1 MEMKALRFLFV
12 IGLLAACQSAAP
24 EAESV
29 FTGNGVTY
37 DLQSG
42 SPHGVTGTIVFKERR
57 DGKVTASV
65 QLLGTAGAQL
75 HPVHLHL
82 GNLSTPDADV
92 ALLLNPV
99 NAADGKS
106 VTTFSML
113 ADVSQFTYEKLSDL
127 EASIK
132 IHLGD
137 VGDDRNVILAAG
149 NIGLSF
155 MKANPGGRTG
165 IATCKSE

>member
-1 MEMKALRFLFV
+1 MKELRFLLICGIF
-12 IGLLAACQSAAP
+12 AACQPS
-24 EAESV
+24 ENEVVSE
-29 FTGNGVTY
+29 FTGNETTY

-42 SPHGVTGTIVFKERR
+42 STHGVLGTIVFKERR
-57 DGKVTASV
+57 DGQVTANI
-65 QLLGTAGAQL
+65 QLTGTGGKAT

-82 GNLSTPDADV
+82 GNLSTPDAEI
-92 ALLLNPV
+92 ALLLTPV
-99 NAADGKS
+99 SASTGKS
-106 VTTFSML
+106 STVISRL
-113 ADVSQFTYEKLSDL
+113 ADESILTYPRLKDL

-137 VGDDRNVILAAG
+137 VGDDRTVILAAG

-155 MKANPGGRTG
+155 TKANPSGRTG

>member
-1 MEMKALRFLFV
+1 MKALGFLFV
-12 IGLLAACQSAAP
+12 IGLLAACQSSAP

-29 FTGNGVTY
+29 FTGNEATY

-65 QLLGTAGAQL
+65 QLLGTDGTQM

-82 GNLSTPDADV
+82 GNLATADADV

-106 VTTFSML
+106 VTTFSMF
-113 ADVSQFTYEKLSDL
+113 ADESQFTYEKLCDL

-149 NIGLSF
+149 DIGLSF
-155 MKANPGGRTG
+155 TKANPGGRTG